1 MKVKDAI
8 RYNKNIQYIKK
19 KIQIR
24 QISVLHDEN
33 IWTVNACCL
42 KILIN
47 LPWQPILV
55 ALISDCQLISC

>member
-19 KIQIR
+19 DIDQTDR
-24 QISVLHDEN
+24 VLHDKN
-33 IWTVNACCL
+33 IWSGNACCL

-47 LPWQPILV
+47 LP
-55 ALISDCQLISC
+55 